1 MVPAEGGGGGG
12 LPAAAGQNRAQH
24 HHSPPSITTAPPLRG
39 SAQMAAGAPRDYG
52 ARWICSH
59 KSPSLQARTLPFW
72 RSHPPPPTHPCT
84 PLLPPPPPPPAAS
97 RCSFGTRC
105 PGCALTVPHG
115 WALWGIRTPILALSS
130 KHRHPRSASPP
141 RMPPTRAA
149 PRPTRTVSC
158 GVAARRS
165 RIPPGAPSS
174 PARGGCGH
182 GGRCVRGWAAPPP
195 RSSAAPAAPLLGR
208 VRIFSPGVGLR
219 RDAVMEGC
227 GEAWMREHR
236 DAGNRDAR
244 A

>member
-1 MVPAEGGGGGG
+1 MVPAEGGGGGSPSSCRAEQS
-12 LPAAAGQNRAQH
+12 PASPQPPQH
-24 HHSPPSITTAPPLRG
+24 HHSPPTAWERADGSGCSSGLWSTMDLQPQIPFPPGTYAAFLEIT
-39 SAQMAAGAPRDYG
+39 
-52 ARWICSH
+52 
-59 KSPSLQARTLPFW
+59 
-72 RSHPPPPTHPCT
+72 PPPPTHPCT

-105 PGCALTVPHG
+105 PGCALTVPHR

>member
-1 MVPAEGGGGGG
+1 MVPAEGGGRGVSQQ
-12 LPAAAGQNRAQH
+12 LPGRTE
-24 HHSPPSITTAPPLRG
+24 PSITTAPPASPQPPHRVGAHRWQRVLLGIMEHDG
-39 SAQMAAGAPRDYG
+39 SAATNPL
-52 ARWICSH
+52 
-59 KSPSLQARTLPFW
+59 PSRHVRCLFGDHTPP
-72 RSHPPPPTHPCT
+72 SHPPLHPPSLT
-84 PLLPPPPPPPAAS
+84 PTPPPAAS

-141 RMPPTRAA
+141 RMPPTRTA

-182 GGRCVRGWAAPPP
+182 GGRCVRGWAAPPRARLLP
-195 RSSAAPAAPLLGR
+195 PLLP
-208 VRIFSPGVGLR
+208 SWVG
-219 RDAVMEGC
+219 
-227 GEAWMREHR
+227 
-236 DAGNRDAR
+236 
-244 A
+244 